1 MANNDKNT
9 RNVTDKSIK
18 SRISQINN
26 ILGKANLEIYG
37 TDRNSEVDEL
47 NNKFQSI
54 LNKEI
59 STLSGKDDGDVS
71 SFLSKIV
78 SSDSKSTALDE
89 LMGNQFTSS
98 FGGDL
103 QSIQAFF
110 YDKYRNKILEQSDL
124 NQIAES
130 LIELSEAIEI
140 MRDAIVSSNINDGTI
155 ARTIDFEGADDDNYK
170 EVVEQIEEKFDLIHK
185 IKNFIVPNT
194 LKYGEY
200 YVYIIPY
207 AKIFQDFMKQKEK
220 SEHMFY
226 RESVDI
232 KSSRDNKG
240 KFKDDS
246 KEFCAKVFKEFKDD
260 NAELYN
266 LSVGTSKSDYNHMPS
281 DKEFIEGLTNVL
293 ENISI
298 CNEPI
303 PMPVFEE
310 GYLNVAEY
318 MDMYVNEAGDNRNP
332 SSKSDVPKNQEDLF
346 SKFSSSEGFFKDKDK
361 KSYKKDFSDIKDCYV
376 KVIDPLKV
384 IEVKVMDSVI
394 GYYYVQEDDLTS
406 IATGG
411 YNSGLYFTKFNDRVN
426 NRSVIDN
433 LCERIVKQFDRKFL
447 NENAKF
453 KKQIADV
460 INYYNFSEK
469 KLKFQFIPVEY
480 MVPFKIDVN
489 EIGEGQS
496 MIKKSLFYAKLYLM
510 LLLFKIMSIV
520 LYSNDQ
526 KVNYIR
532 QSGID
537 KNIANKIEEIARIKQ
552 SRQINIMD
560 MFSYTTLINKVGSGN
575 ELNIPVG
582 RSNERPIETEI
593 LQGQEIQLN
602 SDLLEMLKNSY
613 ILATGVPQAI
623 LNYLNEAE
631 FAKVVEQN
639 NSKMNGR
646 VISYQIDL
654 NRPIT
659 LMYKKIMKY
668 STNLD
673 ESVIDNFNFTFQPP
687 KITSGNTKADAIQ
700 QFQTYADFIKGLMY
714 DKEENLNDKE
724 IIAVREFVKMLA
736 EDQLPMI
743 NMEVI
748 KDFMK
753 EAELKAVEAKLTP
766 KPEVGDDDLEE
777 DLNNMPD
784 EG

>member
-1 MANNDKNT
+1 MANNDKTAQPLN
-9 RNVTDKSIK
+9 NKALK
-18 SRISQINN
+18 SRLNQLNN
-26 ILGKANLEIYG
+26 IIGRANLEIYG
-37 TDRNSEVDEL
+37 TDRNSEVDTL
-47 NNKFQSI
+47 NVKFQNI
-54 LNKEI
+54 LRGEM
-59 STLSGKDDGDVS
+59 STLVGKEDGDVT

-78 SSDSKSTALDE
+78 SSDNKSTALDE
-89 LMGNQFTSS
+89 LLGNQFTSS

-124 NQIAES
+124 NQVAES
-130 LIELSEAIEI
+130 LIELGEAIEI
-140 MRDAIVSSNINDGTI
+140 MRDAIVSSNVNDGTI
-155 ARTIDFEGADDDNYK
+155 ARTLDFEGADDDNYK
-170 EVVEQIEEKFDLIHK
+170 EVVEQLEDKFDLIHK

-200 YVYIIPY
+200 YVYVIPY
-207 AKIFQDFMKQKEK
+207 AKVFQDFMKQKER
-220 SEHMFY
+220 SSNMFY
-226 RESVDI
+226 RESTISSSFDNSP
-232 KSSRDNKG
+232 KS
-240 KFKDDS
+240 KDTAKDFYS
-246 KEFCAKVFKEFKDD
+246 KVFKEFKED
-260 NAELYN
+260 NIDLYR
-266 LSVGTSKSDYNHMPS
+266 TSNASNSTDYNHMPS
-281 DKEFIEGLTNVL
+281 EKEFISEFSQILD
-293 ENISI
+293 NISV
-298 CNEPI
+298 CNDPI

-310 GYLNVAEY
+310 GYASMEEFMEL
-318 MDMYVNEAGDNRNP
+318 YVNEAGDNRNP
-332 SSKSDVPKNQEDLF
+332 SPKSDVPKNQEDLF
-346 SKFSSSEGFFKDKDK
+346 SKFSSSEGFFKDKAPDK
-361 KSYKKDFSDIKDCYV
+361 KNNKDFGDVRDCYL

-384 IEVKVMDSVI
+384 IEIKVMDSVI

-411 YNSGLYFTKFNDRVN
+411 YNNGLYFTKFNDRVN

-433 LCERIVKQFDRKFL
+433 LCERIVKQFDKKFL
-447 NENAKF
+447 KENAKF
-453 KKQIADV
+453 KKQIADI

-480 MVPFKIDVN
+480 MVPFKIDIN

-537 KNIANKIEEIARIKQ
+537 KNIANKVEEIARIKQ

-602 SDLLEMLKNSY
+602 SELLEMLKNSY

-646 VISYQIDL
+646 VISYQIDF
-654 NRPIT
+654 NKPIT
-659 LMYKKIMKY
+659 NMYKKIMRY

-673 ESVIDNFNFTFQPP
+673 ETIIDNFEFTFQPP

-700 QFQTYADFIKGLMY
+700 AFQTYADFIKSIMY
-714 DKEENLNDKE
+714 DKEDNLTEKE
-724 IIAVREFVKMLA
+724 VIEMREFVKLLA

-748 KDFMK
+748 KDLIK
-753 EAELKAVEAKLTP
+753 DAKLKAVEIQLTP